1 MFVNEVND
9 VKIYNL
15 SAGKSVPDWL
25 TDRRKRSQL
34 KKKVDSQRQIE
45 LIQDFDMPGVCTSIR
60 MSPDH
65 QYILATGTYKPRVK
79 CFEVSNLS
87 IKFERCF
94 DSEVTTIEVIS
105 DDYSKMVFLQC
116 DRYVE
121 IHAAHGRHYR
131 LRIPRF
137 GRDMKY
143 HKPSCDMFIVGVG
156 RDIYRLNLERGQFLQ
171 PFETDASCLNA
182 CEVNPEHHLLLAG
195 TKEGTVEAWDPRTKQ
210 RCATLDVAM
219 KLPGVKEFPSVTALK
234 CRSGLHMGVGTAS
247 GHVLIYDI
255 RAKQPLLVKNH
266 LNRLPIKRLAFNPS
280 QNAVY
285 SLDEATLKLWDE
297 QTGKQIAYV
306 ESTSSFNDFCTIP
319 DTGMFFLAQEDVKML
334 TYYVPA
340 MGPAPRWCSF
350 LDNLTEEIESEV
362 VENVY
367 DDYQF
372 VTAKELAELGMEHLV
387 GTNLLK
393 GYMHGYFMDARL
405 YNKAKAVVE
414 PFAFDRFRK
423 DKIRQEIES
432 ERKSRLQIESKL
444 PKVNKEL
451 ALKIMDEQANPS
463 NSAKQRNVPNLLED
477 TRFKAMFE
485 NADFAVNKEAE
496 EYRLLAPVLNRLDKS
511 KAKELKK
518 RVEVARVAELHAD
531 EAQPREESDNDE
543 DLFGFE
549 KSDGEKSDESG
560 DDASSDDDDRRE
572 YVKEMKQAYKQV
584 KRTREEEE
592 DEDMEENGDNIQD
605 EETTG
610 SGTRPLANGHT
621 RAPPAINGAINRF
634 TMTALDKHQN
644 GSAMQQRIKQASLQ
658 DRVRVMSQLEGQVTN
673 VGRSLGNRQMTFEV
687 NKQKK
692 SQFHAKKRE
701 AELKRHR
708 EERRSIVR
716 PIKSLRLKKVNF
728 K

>member
-1 MFVNEVND
+1 MFVSEVND

-25 TDRRKRSQL
+25 TDRRKRARL
-34 KKKVDSQRQIE
+34 MKKVDSRRQIE

-94 DSEVTTIEVIS
+94 DSEVTTFEVIS

-143 HKPSCDMFIVGVG
+143 HKPSCDMYIVGVG

-171 PFETDASCLNA
+171 PFETESSTLNA
-182 CEVNPEHHLLLAG
+182 CEVNPEHHLLVVG
-195 TKEGTVEAWDPRTKQ
+195 TKEGTVEAWDPRMKQ
-210 RCATLDVAM
+210 RCATLDVAI
-219 KLPGVKEFPSVTALK
+219 KLPGLKEFPSVTALK
-234 CRSGLHMGVGTAS
+234 YRNGLQMGVGTAS
-247 GHVLIYDI
+247 GHVLLYDI
-255 RAKQPLLVKNH
+255 RAKQPVLIKNH
-266 LNRLPIKRLAFNPS
+266 LNKLPIKRLAFNPA

-297 QTGKQIAYV
+297 QTGKQIAYI
-306 ESTSSFNDFCTIP
+306 ESTTSFNDFCTIP

-367 DDYQF
+367 EDYQF
-372 VTAKELAELGMEHLV
+372 VTPKELAELGMEHLI

-393 GYMHGYFMDARL
+393 GSMHGYFMNVRL

-423 DKIRQEIES
+423 EKVRQEIES
-432 ERKSRLQIESKL
+432 ERQSRLQIKSKL
-444 PKVNKEL
+444 PKVNQEL
-451 ALKIMDEQANPS
+451 ALKIMDEQSNPS
-463 NSAKQRNVPNLLED
+463 NSAKKQNMPSLLED
-477 TRFKAMFE
+477 SRFKAMFE
-485 NADFAVNKEAE
+485 NTDFAVNKQAE
-496 EYRLLAPVLNRLDKS
+496 EYKLLAPVLNRLDKS
-511 KAKELKK
+511 KAKEIKQ
-518 RVEVARVAELHAD
+518 RIEVARVAELHAE
-531 EAQPREESDNDE
+531 EAQTRADSDNDE

-549 KSDGEKSDESG
+549 KSDNEDGAASSADE
-560 DDASSDDDDRRE
+560 ASSDDEDRRA

-584 KRTREEEE
+584 KQERDQAEESA
-592 DEDMEENGDNIQD
+592 DEAQSDAEPDGPDD
-605 EETTG
+605 YAA
-610 SGTRPLANGHT
+610 PLTNGHT
-621 RAPPAINGAINRF
+621 TTQTNGSHF
-634 TMTALDKHQN
+634 TMKPLEDTQGNSVLHN
-644 GSAMQQRIKQASLQ
+644 RIKQVSLQ
-658 DRVRVMSQLEGQVTN
+658 DRVRVMSNLDGQVTN
-673 VGRSLGNRQMTFEV
+673 VGRSLGNRQMTFEL

-692 SQFHAKKRE
+692 AQFNARKRE
-701 AELKRHR
+701 AEMKKHR
-708 EERRSIVR
+708 DERRSIIR